1 MVTEVVE
8 PEVLTSSEVNVYQ
21 SAPTPVHHGPS
32 SLIALSGTLDEIVA
46 AQDAYQEVCRKLL
59 DANDIQVIG
68 QKEFKKRSAW
78 NKLSVAFGVSTE
90 VLRTTHERN
99 ERGRIIRTECVVRAT
114 APNGRFSD
122 GIGACDLYERCC
134 EPETC
139 NKSEFWANSGRP
151 TGHSHCS
158 TWPCKTVHFSNPQ
171 HDIPATA
178 MTRASNRAKAD
189 LFGMGEV
196 SAEEMS
202 DDGNGHRA
210 QDSADQPGQPR
221 SQAIRPASDAQ
232 VKFVNDLLGQTGRDA
247 FDLKELIGREVV
259 VANELSSE
267 ECKKV
272 IDLLKDIRDGKTVVA
287 APAATVPEAFAKFSD
302 EDF

>member
-1 MVTEVVE
+1 MTVDTVQSEIMPTSDVV
-8 PEVLTSSEVNVYQ
+8 VHQ
-21 SAPTPVHHGPS
+21 SAPTPVHSDAS
-32 SLIALSGTLDEIVA
+32 SLIALSGTLEEIVA

-59 DANDIQVIG
+59 DKNDVQVIG
-68 QKEFKKRSAW
+68 DREFKKRSAW

-134 EPETC
+134 EPVTC
-139 NKSEFWANSGRP
+139 NKLEFWEDSGRS
-151 TGHSHCS
+151 TGHKHCA
-158 TWPCKTVHFSNPQ
+158 TWPCPTAHFSNPQ

-202 DDGNGHRA
+202 SDHVGTRA
-210 QDSADQPGQPR
+210 QDSADQPNQPHQ
-221 SQAIRPASDAQ
+221 SPTD
-232 VKFVNDLLGQTGRDA
+232 GQTKYLATLLNKTGLDL
-247 FDLKELIGREVV
+247 FDLKDFIGRDVVTAPELTVKECSKLIDHLIKVEKGEVTQPKY
-259 VANELSSE
+259 A
-267 ECKKV
+267 
-272 IDLLKDIRDGKTVVA
+272 DDD
-287 APAATVPEAFAKFSD
+287 PEREF
-302 EDF
+302 